1 MLQEAAGTKAA
12 PKPGRNLIEQKLII
26 VRSYMENQWGIDMDK
41 LRATILQREAD
52 VANGK
57 IDLTDLSVQR

>member
-1 MLQEAAGTKAA
+1 M
-12 PKPGRNLIEQKLII
+12 
-26 VRSYMENQWGIDMDK
+26 SDQWGIDIDK

-57 IDLTDLSVQR
+57 VNLTDLTVK